1 MSKKNVFSDFNKRSN
16 SGQGISKTAFCGMT
30 LSNLVGTYR
39 PGRKEISQNAD
50 KAFDGKIYRR
60 DNWTVDF
67 TQTNRRSITL

>member
-1 MSKKNVFSDFNKRSN
+1 
-16 SGQGISKTAFCGMT
+16 MT

-50 KAFDGKIYRR
+50 KAFDGKIYRG

-67 TQTNRRSITL
+67 TQTEDLLHFNQGGERKVSQCIVD